1 MTALDSM
8 GVRELVAALELEP
21 DPHAGWSRESVDAG
35 GRARSVLHLLGVG
48 DCLEWHRV
56 GGASETW
63 HHLAGGPLALT
74 LSPNGHDASAHRLGR
89 ALPTG
94 DALLLIVSAGHWRTA
109 EPLGEWTL
117 VARTLAPAQATRE
130 DAPPGW
136 RPVPREFSA

>member
-8 GVRELVAALELEP
+8 NVGELVASLGLEP
-21 DPHAGWSRESVDAG
+21 DPHAGWSRDTVDASG
-35 GRARSVLHLLGVG
+35 DLRTAIHLLGVG

-56 GGASETW
+56 VGASEAW

-89 ALPTG
+89 ALAMG
-94 DALLLIVSAGHWRTA
+94 DALYLAVPADHWRTA

-117 VARTLAPAQATRE
+117 IARTIAPATGERE
-130 DAPPGW
+130 TAPPGW
-136 RPVPREFSA
+136 RPMPREAM